1 MVALLF
7 RSPAAHI
14 APIVLATTL
23 LLLATPPRQALL
35 FGQETDPNA
44 AIQLPAPDWPAAV
57 DQMRAGDPEGA
68 LATLDRALDG
78 GETPLE
84 AAVLRATLLTRAGRH
99 GDAEAAWQT
108 VIGRAVYLRTFA
120 RRAIVTSLAERG
132 APDEAAPYLDELVAS
147 DAVRH
152 RDLMLRVAEAHLDA
166 GAPGP
171 AAALYRRVLAGGG
184 RNAATDAA
192 RLGLAAAQEAAGET
206 AAALRTLRLAQLRF
220 RTADAYETAFREAA
234 RLARS
239 RRETL
244 PPFAESEYALIVQRL
259 RDVSRFPPALAALD
273 AWADAYPAEATQERV
288 AAERIATLYAQRD
301 NQTAVDAC
309 AAFYE
314 RFPSS
319 ARTPAIRLTDF
330 RLAIRMRDLDR
341 ARPLGL
347 DLWQGRVAGANAQ
360 QRRDAATL
368 LAAVLVGRG
377 DVAAGL
383 ALYPELFQA
392 APTPDDARAML
403 WRAGVAAVRTGDHE
417 RALTNLH
424 ALIERDP
431 GGNLAL
437 AAQYWLGVA
446 HEQAGETDAAVRRF
460 RPLAARY
467 PYHYYGLTAR
477 ERLAERDAAG
487 GGNASAVQLERL
499 AFPRLSVGHGARA
512 RAEYRAAMT
521 LARAGLTADAA
532 WYLRRLRDRNPGDRG
547 LALLAARASS
557 AAGDHASAAR
567 VLFASFGTFFSQ
579 AATGLPEDFWT
590 IAYPR
595 PFWPT
600 VVGAA
605 DAHGS
610 DPLLL
615 VSLMRR
621 ESRFDP
627 DARSAVGAVGLLQVM
642 PYTAEALAERAG
654 VAEVVTPAGVDEAIL
669 ADPRVNINIAARLN
683 GDLLALFDGE
693 HLPVMVSYNAGEDH
707 AGDWWEAARRLR
719 RDFFID
725 GIPYTETRNFV
736 KEVVAN
742 YANYQRIYG
751 GR

>member
-1 MVALLF
+1 MVAHLL
-7 RSPAAHI
+7 RCPTAH
-14 APIVLATTL
+14 VLAATL
-23 LLLATPPRQALL
+23 LLLSVPAQRALVL
-35 FGQETDPNA
+35 GQEADPNA
-44 AIQLPAPDWPAAV
+44 AIQLPPPDWPAAV
-57 DQMRAGDPEGA
+57 AAMRAGDPEGA
-68 LATLDRALDG
+68 LAALDRALGG
-78 GETPLE
+78 GEAPLE
-84 AAVLRATLLTRAGRH
+84 ATVLRATLLTRAGRH
-99 GDAEAAWQT
+99 ADAEAAWRT
-108 VIGRAVYLRTFA
+108 VVDGAVYMRTFA
-120 RRAIVTSLAERG
+120 RRAIVTSLAGRG
-132 APDEAAPYLDELVAS
+132 LPDEAAPYLDALVAG

-152 RDLMLRVAEAHLDA
+152 RDLVLRVAAAHLDG
-166 GAPGP
+166 GAPNR
-171 AAALYRRVLAGGG
+171 AAALYRQVLAGGG
-184 RNAATDAA
+184 RNADTDAA
-192 RLGLAAAQEAAGET
+192 RLGLAAAQEAADDT
-206 AAALRTLRLAQLRF
+206 AAAIETLRQAQLRF
-220 RTADAYETAFREAA
+220 RTGNAYETASREAA
-234 RLARS
+234 RLARA
-239 RRETL
+239 RGAAL
-244 PPFAESEYALIVQRL
+244 PPFAENEYALIVQRL
-259 RDVSRFPPALAALD
+259 RNASRFPPALAALD
-273 AWADAYPAEATQERV
+273 AWAAAYPAETTQERV

-309 AAFYE
+309 AAFYR

-319 ARTPAIRLTDF
+319 ARTPDIRLVDF

-347 DLWQGRVAGANAQ
+347 DLWEGRVAGADAQ
-360 QRRDAATL
+360 QRRDAAVL

-377 DVAAGL
+377 DVPGGL
-383 ALYPELFQA
+383 ALYPGLFEA

-403 WRAGVAAVRTGDHE
+403 WRAGVAAVRDGDYG
-417 RALTNLH
+417 RAFTNLH
-424 ALIERDP
+424 ALIDRGP
-431 GGNLAL
+431 SGNLAL

-446 HEQAGETDAAVRRF
+446 HEQNGETGAAIRRF

-467 PYHYYGLTAR
+467 PYHYYGLTAG
-477 ERLAERDAAG
+477 ERLAELEAG
-487 GGNASAVQLERL
+487 GAGGEATAQLERI
-499 AFPRLSVGHGARA
+499 AFPRLSVGRGARA

-521 LARAGLTADAA
+521 LARAGLTGDAA
-532 WYLRRLRDRNPGDRG
+532 WYLRRLAVRHRGDQG

-567 VLFASFGTFFSQ
+567 VLFASFGAFFSQ
-579 AATGLPEDFWT
+579 AATGLPDDFWT

-600 VVGAA
+600 VVDAA

-610 DPLLL
+610 DPVLL

-654 VAEVVTPAGVDEAIL
+654 VAEVVTPAGVDEAVL
-669 ADPRVNINIAARLN
+669 ADPRVNIAIAARLN

-707 AGDWWEAARRLR
+707 AGDWWNAARRLR